1 MKSLRYIL
9 LLTVMLLTVG
19 ASAKSRKTEEVYMF
33 GLSASFKDSI
43 IYVTDIQNV
52 EGAWLDKKT
61 KFLLNRD
68 EYSHQLKEYL
78 SEKLQQPNRVCMVF
92 YYTKK
97 KKAEKEFLKLMKKYS
112 TGYEVRHLNAPDFKF
127 CAIIDETTGTE

>member
-68 EYSHQLKEYL
+68 E
-78 SEKLQQPNRVCMVF
+78 
-92 YYTKK
+92 
-97 KKAEKEFLKLMKKYS
+97 
-112 TGYEVRHLNAPDFKF
+112 
-127 CAIIDETTGTE
+127 